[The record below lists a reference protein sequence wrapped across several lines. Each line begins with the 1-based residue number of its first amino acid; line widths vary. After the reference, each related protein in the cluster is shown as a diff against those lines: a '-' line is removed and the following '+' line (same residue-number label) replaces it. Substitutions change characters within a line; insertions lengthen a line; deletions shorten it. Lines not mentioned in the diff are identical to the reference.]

1 MRNNQP
7 VTQREYQFPS
17 DYRLIS
23 STDRRGVLQHCNDE
37 FEEVSGFSRDELIG
51 KNHNI
56 IRHPDMPPAVF
67 KEMWATLQSG
77 KNWMGLVK
85 NRRKNGDH
93 YWVSA
98 YVTPVFENQEIVG
111 YESVRVPAMESSKR
125 RADAVYARLRAGKA
139 AVPLHHRLLHGMK
152 KLLPFWVVGIPLV
165 VVMGMLGGWL
175 PALISALGIGAMA
188 FWQLASYNASWTSFL
203 EINPDSYSN
212 QTVAVTYSSELGPR
226 ARVKLAFM
234 SELAK
239 TRTALTRISDSS
251 KALSNIAMT
260 THEQAEVTSAAV
272 VQQNQAT
279 QQIASAVTQMSQ
291 AIQEVAERVESNA
304 ASAREAS
311 ANVKT
316 GNLKAKQAMVAIVE
330 LKDAVESI
338 SQTVSELA
346 QSTNDIGEAASLIS
360 TIAEQTNLL
369 ALNAAIEAA
378 RAGEQGRGF
387 AVVADEVRS
396 LASKTRESTDRIHH
410 IIQVLAERS
419 DRAVKVS
426 SSGLESARKGTEIVE
441 QTRAVLNEIDD
452 SVDGIAEA
460 TVEMSSSVEE
470 QSSVAEHINQQ
481 VVEIADSANE
491 TQRSSEASLTASQAL
506 RDTVKE
512 VHSLIT
518 RFNTTKRIGDD

>member
-7 VTQREYQFPS
+7 VTQREFQFPS

-37 FEEVSGFSRDELIG
+37 FEEVSGFTREELIG
-51 KNHNI
+51 KNHNV

-67 KEMWATLQSG
+67 KEMWTTLQSG
-77 KNWMGLVK
+77 KNWMGQVK

-98 YVTPVFENQEIVG
+98 FVTPVFENNEIVG
-111 YESVRVPAMESSKR
+111 YESVRVPTTEKAKKR
-125 RADAVYARLRAGKA
+125 AEEVYARLREGKTP
-139 AVPLHHRLLHGMK
+139 VPMSRRIAHCAK
-152 KLLPFWVVGIPLV
+152 KLLPFWALGIPLSIV
-165 VVMGMLGGWL
+165 LGLIGGGI
-175 PALISALGIGAMA
+175 AGLISALGIAAIGA
-188 FWQLASYNASWTSFL
+188 WQFADYNASWTAFL
-203 EINPDSYSN
+203 KLNPNSYSDS
-212 QTVAVTYSSELGPR
+212 TVALTYTSEVGPR
-226 ARVKLAFM
+226 GRVKLAFM

-239 TRTALTRISDSS
+239 TRTALARISDAS
-251 KALSNIAMT
+251 ATLARIADT
-260 THEQAEVTSAAV
+260 THEQAEVTSASVA
-272 VQQNQAT
+272 QQNEAT

-304 ASAREAS
+304 AGAKEAS
-311 ANVKT
+311 MNVKT
-316 GNLKAKQAMVAIVE
+316 GNHKAKEAMVAIVD
-330 LKDAVESI
+330 LKEAVESI
-338 SQTVSELA
+338 SDTVTELA

-426 SSGLESARKGTEIVE
+426 ASGLESARKGTGIVE
-441 QTRAVLNEIDD
+441 ETRAALNEIDD

-481 VVEIADSANE
+481 IVGIADSASE
-491 TQRSSEASLTASQAL
+491 TKRSSEASLTASQAL

-512 VHSLIT
+512 VHSLIS
-518 RFNTTKRIGDD
+518 RFSTVKRNND

>member
-7 VTQREYQFPS
+7 VTQREFQFPS

-37 FEEVSGFSRDELIG
+37 FEEVSGFTREELIG

-67 KEMWATLQSG
+67 KEMWATLERG

-98 YVTPVFENQEIVG
+98 YVTPIFDKEKIVG
-111 YESVRVPAMESSKR
+111 YESVRVPALENSKK
-125 RADAVYARLRAGKA
+125 RAEEVYTRLRAGKA
-139 AVPLHHRLLHGMK
+139 PVPLSRRILHGAK
-152 KLLPFWVVGIPLV
+152 RLLPFWALGIPLV
-165 VVMGMLGGWL
+165 I
-175 PALISALGIGAMA
+175 ALSFVSGAMA
-188 FWQLASYNASWTSFL
+188 AVISGLGIAAIGAWQFANYNAAWTSFL
-203 EINPDSYSN
+203 AVSPDSYSN
-212 QTVAVTYSSELGPR
+212 ATVAVTYSSEIGPR

-239 TRTALTRISDSS
+239 TRTALARISDSS
-251 KALSNIAMT
+251 GSLARIAES

-272 VQQNQAT
+272 SQQNDAT

-304 ASAREAS
+304 TSAQQAS

-316 GNLKAKQAMVAIVE
+316 GNRKAKEAMVAIVE

-338 SQTVSELA
+338 SDTVTELA
-346 QSTNDIGEAASLIS
+346 QSTNDIGEAASIIS

-426 SSGLESARKGTEIVE
+426 TSGLESAQKGTEIVE
-441 QTRAVLNEIDD
+441 ETRAVLNEIDD

-481 VVEIADSANE
+481 IVEIADSANE
-491 TQRSSEASLTASQAL
+491 TKRSSEASLTASQAL

-518 RFNTTKRIGDD
+518 RFNTVKRIGDD

>member
-7 VTQREYQFPS
+7 VTQREYQFPPE
-17 DYRLIS
+17 YRLIS

-37 FEEVSGFSRDELIG
+37 FEEVSGFTRDELIG

-67 KEMWATLQSG
+67 KEMWSTLQSG
-77 KNWMGLVK
+77 KTWMGLVK

-98 YVTPVFENQEIVG
+98 FVTPVFENKEIIG
-111 YESVRVPAMESSKR
+111 FESVRVPAMENSKK
-125 RADAVYARLRAGKA
+125 RAEDVYARLRDGKSPVA
-139 AVPLHHRLLHGMK
+139 LSRRMLHTAKR
-152 KLLPFWVVGIPLV
+152 LLPFWAGGIPLV
-165 VVMGMLGGWL
+165 
-175 PALISALGIGAMA
+175 ALIGFTGGSVAALIAAAGLAGIAG
-188 FWQLASYNASWTSFL
+188 WQLVNYNASWSSFL

-212 QTVAVTYSSELGPR
+212 PVVAVTYSSELGPR
-226 ARVKLAFM
+226 AQAKLAFM

-239 TRTALTRISDSS
+239 TRTALARISDSS
-251 KALSNIAMT
+251 GALSRIAVT
-260 THEQAEVTSAAV
+260 THEQAEFTSAAI
-272 VQQNQAT
+272 VQQNDAT

-304 ASAREAS
+304 ASAKEAS
-311 ANVKT
+311 NNVKT
-316 GNLKAKQAMVAIVE
+316 GNRKAKQAMVAIVE
-330 LKDAVESI
+330 LKEAVESI
-338 SQTVSELA
+338 SETVTELA

-441 QTRAVLNEIDD
+441 ETRTVLNEIDD
-452 SVDGIAEA
+452 SVEGIADA

-481 VVEIADSANE
+481 IVEIADSANE
-491 TQRSSEASLTASQAL
+491 TKRSSEASLTASQSL

-512 VHSLIT
+512 LHSLIT